1 MTVPKVALVVVSSPF
16 EAGGERAPETLRQA
30 LAQLDASGVDLL
42 VSPDIVWD
50 VADAVRVTRGWSEQ
64 GVDLLAI
71 VHCSWVEDSLQ
82 FQLQRAV
89 DAPVFLW
96 SRPEPETYA
105 FAAVKHFASVARRTG
120 VAYRWDQGEVNTD
133 RFVER
138 ITTFAKS
145 TAVAR
150 RYRNS
155 RAGLFTPRTAWR
167 IAGPMDMSLD
177 EWDLGLELGVTLLHL
192 EIDEVIS
199 EANKES
205 DRDALAEVER
215 HASAYTVQAA
225 PERMLFSAKVYLAV
239 KRLIERYDLDAMAV
253 ACYPT
258 HFGLVNVATSWLAE
272 EGFDLNPEGDVGSS
286 ILGNAMI
293 ALNGRPVVLGETVQI
308 LRESDSLLVR
318 HEGSGPASLATCP
331 TEAFIVDLWEQKGT
345 MIEYG
350 LRKMDTVTAASL
362 TGGTG
367 DYTIYAAIV
376 RSLGLSLDEFNAR
389 GRGFLA
395 HLDADMGGEKLLN
408 RMFDSAMDH
417 HVMLQE
423 GNAMSALHDLADA
436 WGVGFV
442 EVTN

>member
-1 MTVPKVALVVVSSPF
+1 MTVPRVALVVVSSPF
-16 EAGGERAPETLRQA
+16 EAGGDRAPETLRQA
-30 LAQLDASGVDLL
+30 IARLEPSGVDLL
-42 VSPDIVWD
+42 VATDIVWD
-50 VADAVRVTRGWSEQ
+50 VADASRVTRGWSER
-64 GVDLLAI
+64 GVDLLVI

-82 FQLQRAV
+82 FQLQWAV
-89 DAPVFLW
+89 GTPVFIW

-120 VAYRWDQGEVNTD
+120 LAYRWDQGEVDTD

-138 ITTFAKS
+138 VTAFAEAA
-145 TAVAR
+145 AVAR
-150 RYRNS
+150 RYRDS

-177 EWDLGLELGVTLLHL
+177 EWDLGLELGVTVLHL

-199 EANKES
+199 EAKRES

-215 HASAYTVQAA
+215 HAAGYTVQAD
-225 PERMLFSAKVYLAV
+225 PGRMLVSAKVYLAA

-258 HFGLVNVATSWLAE
+258 HFGLVNVATSWLGD

-293 ALNGRPVVLGETVQI
+293 ALNGRPVVIGETVQI
-308 LRESDSLLVR
+308 LRDTDTLLIR
-318 HEGSGPASLATCP
+318 HEGSGPASLAASP
-331 TEAFIVDLWEQKGT
+331 SEAFIVDLWEQKGT

-350 LRKMDTVTAASL
+350 MRQMDTVTGASL
-362 TGGTG
+362 TGGAG
-367 DYTIYAAIV
+367 DYAIYAAKF
-376 RSLGLSLDEFNAR
+376 RSRGLPLDEFNAR

-395 HLDADMGGEKLLN
+395 HLEAEMGGEALLDV
-408 RMFDSAMDH
+408 MFDSAMDH
-417 HVMLQE
+417 HLMLQE
-423 GNAMSALHDLADA
+423 GDGVPALRDLADA
-436 WGVGFV
+436 WGIGFV
-442 EVTN
+442 EVGA